1 MRAELEEIRRST
13 LHPGGKGL
21 EVEEVLRKFLNAHL
35 PRRYSACS
43 GMMIDVENH
52 MSKQTD
58 VMVYDALSS
67 PEYRASEQLQ
77 IVPADAVASVIE
89 VKSCL
94 TKTELKD
101 GFEKIASCTGL
112 VKRPLSSTDQSPT
125 GSSLITT
132 ATLGVIFG
140 AGGQNRCTMLP
151 VFEVKEEMSAYNTA
165 YLSQQ
170 IPRDSRLR
178 I

>member
-1 MRAELEEIRRST
+1 
-13 LHPGGKGL
+13 LHRPHRGCAPSSKESAAPTSIPGGKGL

-43 GMMIDVENH
+43 GVMIDVENH

-94 TKTELKD
+94 TPTYL
-101 GFEKIASCTGL
+101 IH
-112 VKRPLSSTDQSPT
+112 RQPLSHSPT
-125 GSSLITT
+125 
-132 ATLGVIFG
+132 
-140 AGGQNRCTMLP
+140 R
-151 VFEVKEEMSAYNTA
+151 
-165 YLSQQ
+165 
-170 IPRDSRLR
+170 
-178 I
+178 